1 VDRYPEIKPSY
12 DADGAAEYIASA
24 CAGFVS
30 RLSQAIKE
38 GDAATIAHIQARA
51 ERLRVHA
58 ITEDLHPEI
67 AMAAME
73 LMRRAERALGQMAR
87 QDKQVSARKLGLS
100 GKKGMQIFALVDGV
114 DDERFEQ
121 ALAKARAAGRLS
133 RVQVI
138 MQLRNTVPAAYK
150 SAARKPYARQ
160 PLPQAAREA
169 GWKLDK
175 TVRRIEHIV
184 GDKRYPGNK
193 NEVAV
198 QLHSHLTNA
207 IESLTK
213 ILARVTP
220 DGDYQ

>member
-1 VDRYPEIKPSY
+1 MDRYPEIKPSY
-12 DADGAAEYIASA
+12 DADGAADYIASA
-24 CAGFVS
+24 CAGLVS
-30 RLSQAIKE
+30 RLTEAVKE
-38 GDAATIAHIQARA
+38 GDVATIARIQARA

-58 ITEDLHPEI
+58 ITEHLHPEI

-87 QDKQVSARKLGLS
+87 RDKGSVREFGLS
-100 GKKGMQIFALVDGV
+100 GKKGMQILALVDDV

-160 PLPQAAREA
+160 PLTQAAREA

-184 GDKRYPGNK
+184 GDKRYPQNK
-193 NEVAV
+193 SEVAV

-220 DGDYQ
+220 DGEYQ